1 MSLLKLIWSRIDAL
15 QRRHGVRITLTVLC
29 AAVTLG
35 AFGWLYV
42 TGASLQRERR
52 AIVLTLAGANL
63 QKGDQAAVDFANGG
77 VVEVNGHT
85 LGNAQLAKSARALYD
100 EEGNL
105 TSPFGAAQL
114 LLADRTP
121 DFVPPFLLEQ
131 SDTVV
136 LLFVATLGATLL
148 SVWSGLFPHLIL
160 TVLGAI
166 LLAVPFLWRGEL
178 PWAIAIVTAALL
190 CFGFA
195 LLASG
200 AAMLL
205 GRPSPVFAV
214 ASNVLREAMRL
225 RIATFFVGVLLV
237 ALPMIPLWIDPKEPL
252 RYQVQ
257 SYLSKSV
264 SLTFLLAASM
274 TVLLS
279 CATVAFEI
287 RDRQIWQLM
296 TKPVARLQYL
306 LGKWMGIVTL
316 DVILLVLGGLA
327 IFVQVRAI
335 STRPAQDMADA
346 QAVADQVL
354 VARQGAYPTYR
365 KLAPDELRELVEQR
379 ILADPIL
386 KAELED
392 GTKDETEVKRELA
405 RDVITTFG
413 TSQRTIPA
421 GEERTYE
428 FKGLGL
434 AKRIGAPITLRYAFD
449 IGRIDPHEVHPV
461 MFKFGDGL
469 FSERN
474 FVPAQPHVMT
484 IQPEDA
490 LKVVDDNGVL
500 KLTIENAGYVE
511 TPQGMQRIPG
521 IGPIIFKADAIEALF
536 RVDSFEP
543 NFIRALCVQFIKLA
557 FLAMLGVCTATIL
570 SFPVATMLSFTVLT
584 IGSLAPFLGM
594 SLAEYSVKPDAPI
607 LWKGVQYGVKIVA
620 GASEWLLRAFGEV
633 SPTSQLVEG
642 RLISWGAVISAFLVI
657 GIVWSGAVFLC
668 GFAAFRRKEL
678 AVYSGNS

>member
-1 MSLLKLIWSRIDAL
+1 MSLLKLLWSKIDDY
-15 QRRHGVRITLTVLC
+15 QRRFGVRVVLSALC
-29 AAVTLG
+29 AIVTLSS
-35 AFGWLYV
+35 FGWLYL
-42 TGASLQRERR
+42 TGASLQRDRR
-52 AIVLTLAGANL
+52 AIVLALVEANL
-63 QKGDQAAVDFANGG
+63 VKGDAAAVDFANGG
-77 VVEVNGHT
+77 TFELNGRV
-85 LGNAQLAKSARALYD
+85 LGGPELAAKARALYD
-100 EEGNL
+100 EQGNL

-114 LLADRTP
+114 LLAARTP
-121 DFVPPFLLEQ
+121 NAIPPFLLEQ
-131 SDTVV
+131 SDTVI
-136 LLFVATLGATLL
+136 LLGLATLGATILA
-148 SVWSGLFPHLIL
+148 VWTGLFPHLLL
-160 TVLGAI
+160 TVVGA
-166 LLAVPFLWRGEL
+166 LLAVTPFLLRGEL
-178 PWAIAIVTAALL
+178 PWAIAILTATLL

-195 LLASG
+195 LLTSG
-200 AAMLL
+200 AALAL
-205 GRPSPVFAV
+205 GRASPTFAI

-225 RIATFFVGVLLV
+225 RIAVFFVGVLLI
-237 ALPMIPLWIDPKEPL
+237 ALPMIPLWIDPAEPL

-306 LGKWMGIVTL
+306 VGKWLGIVAL
-316 DVILLVLGGLA
+316 NVILIVIGGLA
-327 IFVQVRAI
+327 IFVQVRSI

-346 QAVADQVL
+346 QAVVEQVL
-354 VARQGAYPTYR
+354 VARQGAYPTYK
-365 KLAPDELRELVEQR
+365 KLSPDELRELVEQR
-379 ILADPIL
+379 INADPIL
-386 KAELED
+386 KAEIED
-392 GTKDETEVKRELA
+392 GTKSEIEVKRELA
-405 RDVITTFG
+405 RDVISTYG

-421 GEERTYE
+421 GEERTFE

-434 AKRIGAPITLRYAFD
+434 AKSLGAPITLRYSFD

-469 FSERN
+469 FSERS

-490 LKVVDDNGVL
+490 LKVVDENGVL
-500 KLTIENAGYVE
+500 RLTIENAGYIE
-511 TPQGMQRIPG
+511 TEQGLQRIPG
-521 IGPIIFKADAIEALF
+521 IGPIIFKADALEALF

-543 NFIRALCVQFIKLA
+543 NFIRALCVQLIKLA
-557 FLAMLGVCTATIL
+557 FLAMLGVCAATIL

-594 SLAEYSVKPDAPI
+594 SLAEYGVKPDAPI
-607 LWKGVQYGVKIVA
+607 LWKAVQFAVKAIA
-620 GASEWLLRAFGEV
+620 TASEWLLRAFGEI
-633 SPTSQLVEG
+633 SPTQQLVEG
-642 RLISWGAVISAFLVI
+642 RLISWGAVVSAFLVI
-657 GIVWSGAVFLC
+657 GLVWSGGVFLA

>member
-1 MSLLKLIWSRIDAL
+1 MSLLKLIWTRIEDL
-15 QRRHGVRITLTVLC
+15 QRRFGVRVGLSILC
-29 AAVTLG
+29 AVVTLG

-42 TGASLQRERR
+42 TGASLQRDRR
-52 AIVLTLAGANL
+52 AIVLTLVGANL
-63 QKGDQAAVDFANGG
+63 AKGDQAAVDFANGG
-77 VVEVNGHT
+77 TVEVNGRTFGDPT
-85 LGNAQLAKSARALYD
+85 LARSARALYD
-100 EEGNL
+100 EQGNL

-131 SDTVV
+131 SDTV
-136 LLFVATLGATLL
+136 LLLGGATLGATLL
-148 SVWSGLFPHLIL
+148 SVWTGLFPHLIL
-160 TVLGAI
+160 TVLGG
-166 LLAVPFLWRGEL
+166 LLLTVPFLWRGEL
-178 PWAIAIVTAALL
+178 PWAIAILTATML

-200 AAMLL
+200 AALAL
-205 GRPSPVFAV
+205 GRPSPVFAI

-237 ALPMIPLWIDPKEPL
+237 ALPVIPLWIDPAEPL

-264 SLTFLLAASM
+264 GLTFLLAASM
-274 TVLLS
+274 TVFLS

-306 LGKWMGIVTL
+306 FGKWIGIVTL
-316 DVILLVLGGLA
+316 DVILMVLGGLA
-327 IFVQVRAI
+327 IFVQVRSI

-365 KLAPDELRELVEQR
+365 RLASDELRELVEQR
-379 ILADPIL
+379 IIADPIL
-386 KAELED
+386 KAEIED
-392 GTKDETEVKRELA
+392 GTKSEVEVKRELA
-405 RDVITTFG
+405 REVITNFG

-421 GEERTYE
+421 GEERSYE
-428 FKGLGL
+428 FKGLSL
-434 AKRIGAPITLRYAFD
+434 AKRLGAPITLRYSFD

-469 FSERN
+469 YSERS
-474 FVPAQPHVMT
+474 FVPGQPHVMT

-490 LKVVDDNGVL
+490 LKVVDDNGIL
-500 KLTIENAGYVE
+500 KLTIENAGYAE
-511 TPQGMQRIPG
+511 SEQGLQRIPG
-521 IGPIIFKADAIEALF
+521 IGPIIFKADAVEALF

-543 NFIRALCVQFIKLA
+543 NFVRALCVQLIKLA
-557 FLAMLGVCTATIL
+557 FLAMLGVCAATIL

-594 SLAEYSVKPDAPI
+594 SLSEYNVAPDAP
-607 LWKGVQYGVKIVA
+607 LFWKSIQYAVKGIA
-620 GASEWLLRAFGEV
+620 SASEWLLRAFGEI
-633 SPTSQLVEG
+633 SPTEQLVEG
-642 RLISWGAVISAFLVI
+642 RLISWAAVISAFLII
-657 GIVWSGAVFLC
+657 GIVWSGAVFLA
-668 GFAAFRRKEL
+668 GFLAFRRKEL